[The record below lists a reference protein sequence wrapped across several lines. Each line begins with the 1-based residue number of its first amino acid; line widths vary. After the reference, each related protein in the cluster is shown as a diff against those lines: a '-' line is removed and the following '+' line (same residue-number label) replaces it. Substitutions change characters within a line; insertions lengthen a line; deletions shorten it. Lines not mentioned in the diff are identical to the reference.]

1 MSSAVRE
8 ANAVIDGRTWSWTA
22 LFNWLETNLPA
33 EVRITG
39 ITPRIDPKGAFVL
52 GFTVESESVEGID
65 RFLAALESTG
75 RFEGLLVRQEQET
88 DEGTIEATAEGVYKR
103 PAETREPAK

>member
-1 MSSAVRE
+1 M
-8 ANAVIDGRTWSWTA
+8 
-22 LFNWLETNLPA
+22 
-33 EVRITG
+33 
-39 ITPRIDPKGAFVL
+39 L

-103 PAETREPAK
+103 PAEAAEPAQ